1 MKILSLI
8 VPCYNSQDYMEKCIE
23 SLLPGGEN
31 VEILLINDGS
41 NDATGD
47 IADSYQS
54 KYPHMVRVFHQSNKG
69 HGGAINTGIHHA
81 IGRYIKVVD
90 SDDWFDLTAYKT
102 VLEKLENI
110 NEQNQHIDM
119 FICNYVYEKVGAKK
133 KKIINYT
140 GALPENR
147 VFTWEETGKFK
158 KGQYMLMHSVIYS
171 RDLIMKSH
179 LQLPEHTFYVDNLF
193 VFIPLVHVE
202 KMFYLNVDL
211 YRYFIGRE
219 NQSVNE
225 AMMIKRVD
233 QQLLVNRLM
242 LNKVSLEEIDNKKK
256 RHYMFNYFEIVTIV
270 SSVIL
275 VREGSATSLS
285 KKEEL
290 WTDIS
295 MESLWVRN
303 RLLMHIAGLLSYSNS
318 YFSRNVLSILY
329 KLSNKVFGFN

>member
-31 VEILLINDGS
+31 VVILLINDGS
-41 NDATGD
+41 YDATGD
-47 IADSYQS
+47 IAESYQN

-69 HGGAINTGIHHA
+69 HGGAINTGLRHA
-81 IGRYIKVVD
+81 KGQYIKVVD
-90 SDDWFDLTAYKT
+90 SDDWFDLRAYKT

-242 LNKVSLEEIDNKKK
+242 LNKVSLEDIDNKKK
-256 RHYMFNYFEIVTIV
+256 RYYMFNYFEIVTIV

-275 VREGSATSLS
+275 VREGSAISLS
-285 KKEEL
+285 KKEALCPIYL
-290 WTDIS
+290 WRVCGYVID
-295 MESLWVRN
+295 
-303 RLLMHIAGLLSYSNS
+303 YSC
-318 YFSRNVLSILY
+318 I
-329 KLSNKVFGFN
+329 